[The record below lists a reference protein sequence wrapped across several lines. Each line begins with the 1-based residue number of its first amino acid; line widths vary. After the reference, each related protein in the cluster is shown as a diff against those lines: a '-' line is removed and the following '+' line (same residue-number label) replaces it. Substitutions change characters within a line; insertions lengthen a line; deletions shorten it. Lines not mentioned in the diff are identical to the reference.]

1 MSVLNKNLLK
11 LFTILS
17 VLSIIC
23 LNQIN
28 AENLNNNQTVE
39 KSSEIPKKIPAL
51 TLTQSQKAVLL
62 IIFIV
67 IIIMSSIAIFVN
79 CYIQMKNEKSD
90 EKVRFSEIHISSDS
104 DIHM

>member
-11 LFTILS
+11 FLS

-28 AENLNNNQTVE
+28 AEHLHDNKTVDN
-39 KSSEIPKKIPAL
+39 SSEIQKKPAL
-51 TLTQSQKAVLL
+51 TLTQAQKAVLL

-90 EKVRFSEIHISSDS
+90 EKVRFSEIHISSD
-104 DIHM
+104 IHM

>member
-1 MSVLNKNLLK
+1 MPVLNKNLLK
-11 LFTILS
+11 VFTILS

-28 AENLNNNQTVE
+28 AEHSSDNKTVE
-39 KSSEIPKKIPAL
+39 KSSENQKKLPAL
-51 TLTQSQKAVLL
+51 IITHKQKAILL

-67 IIIMSSIAIFVN
+67 IIIMSSIAIFIN

-90 EKVRFSEIHISSDS
+90 EKVRFSEIQINS